1 MKLNT
6 LYEILNNS
14 VKNFSERI
22 AFSLW
27 RGGSYTFKQVGEKV
41 AEVQELLRS
50 AGLKKGD
57 KVVLLSS
64 NMPNW
69 GVCYFAITSGGY
81 TVVPVLPDFTS
92 ADIDRIVEHSEAKA
106 LCVSDKLFSKISKE
120 VSEKLNIIIRTKNL
134 SVLSQNVKAEG
145 EITVPQPEDLA
156 IETFRD
162 DLVWYFTEYQDSL

>member
-27 RGGSYTFKQVGEKV
+27 RGGSYTYKQVGEKV

-57 KVVLLSS
+57 KVILSHAEVLDKDG
-64 NMPNW
+64 N
-69 GVCYFAITSGGY
+69 FY
-81 TVVPVLPDFTS
+81 TDNLRS
-92 ADIDRIVEHSEAKA
+92 AKA
-106 LCVSDKLFSKISKE
+106 QMTYILSGEKETLKPTFNFQGYRYVRFDECPLENIDLKE
-120 VSEKLNIIIRTKNL
+120 VY
-134 SVLSQNVKAEG
+134 SVAVYSDMKETSHFVCGNDKINRLYQNTLWG
-145 EITVPQPEDLA
+145 Q
-156 IETFRD
+156 R
-162 DLVWYFTEYQDSL
+162 SN

>member
-27 RGGSYTFKQVGEKV
+27 RGASYTYKQVSEKV

-69 GVCYFAITSGGY
+69 GVCYFAITTGGY

-92 ADIDRIVEHSEAKA
+92 ADLDRIVEHSEAKA
-106 LCVSDKLFSKISKE
+106 MCVSDKLFTKISKE
-120 VSEKLNIIIRTKNL
+120 VSAKMNIIIRTKNL
-134 SVLSQNVKAEG
+134 SVLSLNVEAEG
-145 EITVPQPEDLA
+145 ELTIPQPEDWRLSSTPRERPRNRRA
-156 IETFRD
+156 
-162 DLVWYFTEYQDSL
+162 